1 MKQRFFY
8 GWVVVVGCMILAASA
23 TGLLS
28 YLNPLFVVPV
38 TKELGVTR
46 AVYMVYQT
54 FSTTATVICMPLM
67 SSLYKKVPMKVMIIS
82 GACLGAFAQFVYSFA
97 SSVRGIYLGGTLCG
111 IATSMFGGIPIAIL
125 TTNWFYE
132 KKGTATGIAFAGT
145 GLVSALL
152 SPIVSRIINYF
163 GWRFGYRLIAVL
175 ILASVIPTVLF
186 LIRETPEEMGLQ
198 PLGADKVVRGTAQK
212 SEEETAVRK
221 KAGLTRIQALTSKTF
236 WIFTFAVFL
245 LGALTA
251 PAQQQM
257 VAYWTDMGN
266 GENLAAMMYSAVMT
280 IAIFSK
286 IFLGG
291 IYDFIGVPVAT
302 AAVGG
307 ISVLSF
313 WALSFC
319 TRGYYILIPALL
331 FGITVAVQVLVST
344 YVTNRLFGDLEYP
357 FFYGII
363 SSVLFG
369 GAAVG
374 SPVSA
379 AIAEFLGSYQLVWIG
394 FSILFAL
401 ATILILL
408 ANRLSQREYKG

>member
-1 MKQRFFY
+1 MKQRIFY
-8 GWVVVVGCMILAASA
+8 GWVVVGGCMILAASA

-38 TKELGVTR
+38 TEELGVSR
-46 AVYMVYQT
+46 SVYMVYQT

-82 GACLGAFAQFVYSFA
+82 GACLGAFAQFLYSCAA
-97 SSVRGIYLGGTLCG
+97 SIGWFYLGGMLCG
-111 IATSMFGGIPIAIL
+111 ISTCMFGGVPIAIL
-125 TTNWFYE
+125 TANWFYE

-152 SPIVSRIINYF
+152 SPVMARVIDSS
-163 GWRFGYRLIAVL
+163 GWRFGYRMIAAL
-175 ILASVIPTVLF
+175 ILVLVIPTALF
-186 LIRETPEEMGLQ
+186 IIRETPEEMGLR
-198 PLGADKVVRGTAQK
+198 PLGADPSDIKKKEEK
-212 SEEETAVRK
+212 SVGRTKTGFTK
-221 KAGLTRIQALTSKTF
+221 KQALTTKAF
-236 WIFTFAVFL
+236 WGFTLAVFL

-251 PAQQQM
+251 PAQQQL

-266 GENLAAMMYSAVMT
+266 KADFAAMMYSVVMT

-291 IYDFIGVPVAT
+291 IYDRAGIPAAT
-302 AAVGG
+302 MVVGG
-307 ISVLSF
+307 ISAASF
-313 WALSFC
+313 LGLAIF
-319 TRGYYILIPALL
+319 TKGYSVLIPAVL

-344 YVTNRLFGDLEYP
+344 YVTNRLFGDREYP
-357 FFYGII
+357 FLYGIM

-369 GAAVG
+369 GVAVG

-379 AIAEFLGSYQLVWIG
+379 AIAECLGV
-394 FSILFAL
+394 
-401 ATILILL
+401 
-408 ANRLSQREYKG
+408 